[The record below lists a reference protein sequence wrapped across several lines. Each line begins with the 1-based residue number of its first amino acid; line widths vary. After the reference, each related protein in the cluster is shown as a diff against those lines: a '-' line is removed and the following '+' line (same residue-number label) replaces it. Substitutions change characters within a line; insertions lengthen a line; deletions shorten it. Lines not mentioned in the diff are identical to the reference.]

1 MSITQ
6 RISSNRL
13 LQQALDSVL
22 PCGEHQLN
30 IPLLVPS
37 CTEDLRLMGIAFDYA
52 MRFELKHRVLFA
64 HEHTWIA
71 GDALRALQ
79 FLEKKFHSSLSANTL
94 RAIRRLRSVTPTWIQ
109 EAQSFGRN
117 YCLIHNPKLEHLKT
131 LARHSI
137 RLGYLD
143 RLVYESRTLNPNSG
157 SADAL
162 LLDPF
167 ETGES
172 HGMEE
177 EIIAMVELIPHD
189 TFEHRSPLLLNV
201 HFGEVSRLVGGA
213 RADLIAGNT
222 LFDIKAAKHAVVTQD
237 MMRQVLA
244 YWMVARKAKDQG
256 MNHLPD
262 VDTLGIYLARHGRIW
277 TLKATPML
285 AHPNYPAAEKL
296 LFASSAG

>member
-13 LQQALDSVL
+13 LQQALDSIL

-37 CTEDLRLMGIAFDYA
+37 SAEDVRLVGIAFDYA
-52 MRFELKHRVLFA
+52 MRFELKRRVLFA
-64 HEHTWIA
+64 HEDDWIA
-71 GDALRALQ
+71 NDVQRAFQ
-79 FLEKKFHSSLSANTL
+79 SWEGKFRSKLSSKVLH
-94 RAIRRLRSVTPTWIQ
+94 AIRQLRSAAPKWVQ

-117 YCLIHNPKLEHLKT
+117 YCLIHNPKLGHHKT

-143 RLVYESRTLNPNSG
+143 RLVHELPTLDPDS
-157 SADAL
+157 SSVDAL
-162 LLDPF
+162 LLDSI
-167 ETGES
+167 ETEES
-172 HGMEE
+172 YGMQE
-177 EIIAMVELIPHD
+177 EIAAMVELIPHN

-222 LFDIKAAKHAVVTQD
+222 LLDIKVTKHAVVTQD

-244 YWMVARKAKDQG
+244 YWMVAQKAKAQG

-262 VDTLGIYLARHGRIW
+262 VDTLGLYLARHGRIW

-285 AHPNYPAAEKL
+285 AHPNYPVAEKL